1 MKVFIEKN
9 ELEIFVGA
17 SVADILRMY
26 SEEEYKNVNLGKKI
40 VYDEFDNIVCLDGE
54 AQARAKYFI
63 RNIRDIK

>member
-1 MKVFIEKN
+1 MKVFIEEN

-40 VYDEFDNIVCLDGE
+40 ICDEFDNVVYLDGE

-63 RNIRDIK
+63 KNIRNIK